1 MSSERPP
8 VHEMVKNAV
17 ESLGGIATYKQ
28 IIEWIDE
35 KFRNVNH
42 GTIRAQTIAC
52 SVNQPSRVHYPEN
65 QKERNSNPKY
75 DLFFSVGRGKVEI
88 FDTVKHGNW
97 GIVEKKGKFKITH
110 EGKIIGISEINEFYF
125 IEKDFES
132 TTKNK
137 EDSQYLRE
145 RFQTLEGVLINNSK
159 QLFDNTNSYTGQ
171 AWNQGYKAWND
182 YQWLG
187 LWRHG
192 TKIESIQFQVSLG
205 KEQELGIGIWLDGGA
220 DNTRKH
226 ALEKIKN
233 NKEEFLKLIEDI
245 PNSYDIGIK
254 KRDKT
259 TIVKKLSDLHDVE
272 FFETVIE
279 ELSKNKTEFFIQR
292 KIFKNEVINFET
304 KIVDEILSI
313 FNNLVPVSDFLSI
326 KNQENTESPLLQFVN
341 GGWTTFT
348 NYQPIIIKELLE
360 SGSENNYSVPIK
372 KIDDKI
378 ELLNFRRDTFNIA
391 SYKTSAYPALDKF
404 VKNKND
410 VIFLDTNSFENDEI
424 AKIIELCDKE
434 IAKQHVQSIMRDENN
449 IYFIQAGEESKWL
462 KEFEETKTVGITHPN
477 AKFDL
482 SNMSKN
488 EIQNKTDGEYGTELF
503 NVSQIKK
510 GDIIAITTGSKQGIE
525 NFGIATSDYYCDSK
539 SNTYNHKIDVEYLN
553 FGTNKINS
561 NTPKAIIK
569 SDQEV
574 PRIKEFLIGKNSM
587 AAIKAHSCFI
597 LTQYSDSKYDD
608 VEGEQYQYDN
618 HKPNSR
624 KLLKGSKFIIQTKI
638 NNENCFVG
646 YGKIGSIA
654 ESSDTNEKG
663 KPITKFVAKFSEY
676 QKFDPPKL
684 RTIELYADMKSQKAY
699 GSQPPSLLPI
709 TRQLYTKITGEDLIE
724 PDQGYDTVNLEPF
737 IQALEW
743 KPNLIL
749 YGPPGTGKTFH
760 ANELAKKIAGS
771 IPKMKK
777 RTWKSLA
784 TLVLLENNGEPLNY
798 REITKRALS
807 KKLINTKG
815 ETPHE
820 TIAKDM
826 RNDMDTRK
834 DDSIFVKPE
843 DGVYGLRLP
852 TTFEKAAEIILF
864 AENNFMHSDK
874 ITEIALNKKM
884 IIQKEESG
892 VTPTRSMNQILSQDV
907 KNNETNSKFVKSGP
921 GKYGLRNQISD
932 EKKSLIFK
940 VTFHPSYSYED
951 FVEGYRPDI
960 DDNTTS
966 SPYKLKKGLFFNA
979 CESAREYPDVK
990 TVLIIDEINRGNIP
1004 KILGELITLIEE
1016 DKRNEKYA
1024 LSLAYSQDE
1033 FFVPE
1038 NLCII
1043 GTMNTAD
1050 KSLMQMD
1057 DALKRR
1063 FVFEELMPDTTS
1075 LLEHLNKEKVAD
1087 AEDYK
1092 KILDRINEKILGK
1105 GTTDAEQKMKQF
1117 RDRQIGHS
1125 YFWKVKN
1132 NENLQ
1137 SVIKYD
1143 IIPLLQDYFYG
1154 DYNEIRN
1161 ILGGEIISENNRP
1174 TDLVTDQSKAN
1185 DLKIELLK
1193 I

>member
-1 MSSERPP
+1 
-8 VHEMVKNAV
+8 
-17 ESLGGIATYKQ
+17 
-28 IIEWIDE
+28 
-35 KFRNVNH
+35 
-42 GTIRAQTIAC
+42 
-52 SVNQPSRVHYPEN
+52 
-65 QKERNSNPKY
+65 
-75 DLFFSVGRGKVEI
+75 
-88 FDTVKHGNW
+88 
-97 GIVEKKGKFKITH
+97 
-110 EGKIIGISEINEFYF
+110 
-125 IEKDFES
+125 
-132 TTKNK
+132 
-137 EDSQYLRE
+137 
-145 RFQTLEGVLINNSK
+145 
-159 QLFDNTNSYTGQ
+159 
-171 AWNQGYKAWND
+171 
-182 YQWLG
+182 
-187 LWRHG
+187 
-192 TKIESIQFQVSLG
+192 
-205 KEQELGIGIWLDGGA
+205 
-220 DNTRKH
+220 
-226 ALEKIKN
+226 
-233 NKEEFLKLIEDI
+233 
-245 PNSYDIGIK
+245 
-254 KRDKT
+254 
-259 TIVKKLSDLHDVE
+259 
-272 FFETVIE
+272 
-279 ELSKNKTEFFIQR
+279 
-292 KIFKNEVINFET
+292 
-304 KIVDEILSI
+304 
-313 FNNLVPVSDFLSI
+313 
-326 KNQENTESPLLQFVN
+326 
-341 GGWTTFT
+341 
-348 NYQPIIIKELLE
+348 
-360 SGSENNYSVPIK
+360 
-372 KIDDKI
+372 
-378 ELLNFRRDTFNIA
+378 
-391 SYKTSAYPALDKF
+391 
-404 VKNKND
+404 
-410 VIFLDTNSFENDEI
+410 
-424 AKIIELCDKE
+424 
-434 IAKQHVQSIMRDENN
+434 
-449 IYFIQAGEESKWL
+449 
-462 KEFEETKTVGITHPN
+462 
-477 AKFDL
+477 
-482 SNMSKN
+482 
-488 EIQNKTDGEYGTELF
+488 
-503 NVSQIKK
+503 
-510 GDIIAITTGSKQGIE
+510 
-525 NFGIATSDYYCDSK
+525 
-539 SNTYNHKIDVEYLN
+539 
-553 FGTNKINS
+553 
-561 NTPKAIIK
+561 
-569 SDQEV
+569 
-574 PRIKEFLIGKNSM
+574 M

-624 KLLKGSKFIIQTKI
+624 KLLEGSKFIIQTKI

>member
-145 RFQTLEGVLINNSK
+145 RFQTLEGVLKNNSK

-187 LWRHG
+187 FWRHG

-233 NKEEFLKLIEDI
+233 NKEEFLKLIEDL

-279 ELSKNKTEFFIQR
+279 ELSKNKTEFFIER
-292 KIFKNEVINFET
+292 KIFKDEVINFET
-304 KIVDEILSI
+304 KIVDEILNI
-313 FNNLVPVSDFLSI
+313 FNNLVPVSDVLSI
-326 KNQENTESPLLQFVN
+326 KNPENTESTLLKYVR
-341 GGWTTFT
+341 GEWAPYA

-360 SGSENNYSVPIK
+360 SGFENSYSLPIK
-372 KIDDKI
+372 KIDEKI
-378 ELLNFRRDTFNIA
+378 EQLNFGRDTFRKS
-391 SYKTSAYPALDKF
+391 SYKTSAYPTLKKF
-404 VKNKND
+404 VKN
-410 VIFLDTNSFENDEI
+410 END
-424 AKIIELCDKE
+424 IIILEPSSFTQKDVQECLELCDKRIARHHVEE
-434 IAKQHVQSIMRDENN
+434 IMKEENN

-503 NVSQIKK
+503 NMSQIKK

-574 PRIKEFLIGKNSM
+574 PKIKEFLIGKNSM

-597 LTQYSDSKYDD
+597 LTQNPDSRYDD
-608 VEGEQYQYDN
+608 VEGKQYQYDSN
-618 HKPNSR
+618 KANSR
-624 KLLKGSKFIIQTKI
+624 KLIEGSKFVIQSKI
-638 NNENCFVG
+638 DNQNYFIG
-646 YGKIGSIA
+646 FGKIVHI
-654 ESSDTNEKG
+654 EFSSDTSPNGRE
-663 KPITKFVAKFSEY
+663 ITKYVAKFKDYE
-676 QKFDPPKL
+676 KFEQAQI
-684 RTIELYADMKSQKAY
+684 RTPEIHEEMKSMESH
-699 GSQPPSLLPI
+699 GSQPPAILPI
-709 TRQLYTKITGEDLIE
+709 TRSLYKKITGEDIGEDESMSKDMSKNMSKKESEIVSIL
-724 PDQGYDTVNLEPF
+724 N
-737 IQALEW
+737 W
-743 KPNLIL
+743 KPNVIL
-749 YGPPGTGKTFH
+749 YGPPGTGKTYH
-760 ANELAKKIAGS
+760 CNQIIKELTKDNENKIAICWPTDVNKNKIEDFSDVIKQHNKVLWGVGWKQTK
-771 IPKMKK
+771 IKK
-777 RTWKSLA
+777 SDFPVSGYIYHRGDIIGTA
-784 TLVLLENNGEPLNY
+784 TISDFTTKEDTTSDELELRP
-798 REITKRALS
+798 S
-807 KKLINTKG
+807 KWKG
-815 ETPHE
+815 EE
-820 TIAKDM
+820 
-826 RNDMDTRK
+826 
-834 DDSIFVKPE
+834 DSAYYLHITDIDRCIPFSYQKLQKHE
-843 DGVYGLRLP
+843 DGESIQGQVQTGIHVREHEQ
-852 TTFEKAAEIILF
+852 F
-864 AENNFMHSDK
+864 
-874 ITEIALNKKM
+874 KK
-884 IIQKEESG
+884 
-892 VTPTRSMNQILSQDV
+892 
-907 KNNETNSKFVKSGP
+907 F
-921 GKYGLRNQISD
+921 
-932 EKKSLIFK
+932 

-951 FVEGYRPDI
+951 FIEGIRPETI
-960 DDNTTS
+960 NGKVI
-966 SPYKLKKGLFFNA
+966 YNLKDGIFKKICYA
-979 CESAREYPDVK
+979 AK
-990 TVLIIDEINRGNIP
+990 TDLNPENKYVLVIDEVNRGNIP
-1004 KILGELITLIEE
+1004 KIFGELITLIEN
-1016 DKRNEKYA
+1016 DKRDN
-1024 LSLAYSQDE
+1024 LSLNLAYSQKE
-1033 FFVPE
+1033 FTVPK
-1038 NLCII
+1038 NLYII

-1050 KSLMQMD
+1050 TSLIHMD
-1057 DALKRR
+1057 SALRRR
-1063 FVFEELMPDTTS
+1063 FAFMELMPDYELKEINRS
-1075 LLEHLNKEKVAD
+1075 VGKIHLGKLLKTLNEKVRK
-1087 AEDYK
+1087 EN
-1092 KILDRINEKILGK
+1092 L
-1105 GTTDAEQKMKQF
+1105 
-1117 RDRQIGHS
+1117 RDKQIGHS
-1125 YFWKVKN
+1125 YFMGIKN
-1132 NENLQ
+1132 ISELQ
-1137 SVIKYD
+1137 QVFKYE
-1143 IIPLLQDYFYG
+1143 IIPLLQDYFYE
-1154 DYNEIRN
+1154 DYKLLEK
-1161 ILGGEIISENNRP
+1161 ILGKNIISKNEMSVNDKVINNP
-1174 TDLVTDQSKAN
+1174 DEFETELEKITTG
-1185 DLKIELLK
+1185 KIETSNNSTDSDDHDK
-1193 I
+1193 